1 MGLKFWNCID
11 APKIISWTEGIFIS
25 MGILK
30 IKPKNCQK
38 IIFLNVYRQNFS
50 CLLQPWKKKWH
61 SKSSQKKINN
71 RAKIFLTPVWIISN
85 SLLRFQLSWLCRWRQ
100 SYRIE
105 NWILMPQFRLIS
117 PVSSIKVMRVV
128 KTSRKQIFSKSI
140 FCQLWQ
146 DCKVF
151 KAFVDAYNCRRL
163 LILQDLIQ
171 WSFNPL

>member
-1 MGLKFWNCID
+1 MCID
-11 APKIISWTEGIFIS
+11 K
-25 MGILK
+25 
-30 IKPKNCQK
+30 
-38 IIFLNVYRQNFS
+38 IFLVYYNPERKNGIQN
-50 CLLQPWKKKWH
+50 QV
-61 SKSSQKKINN
+61 KKINN

-128 KTSRKQIFSKSI
+128 KTSRKQVFSKSI

-151 KAFVDAYNCRRL
+151 KASVDAYNCRGL
-163 LILQDLIQ
+163 VILQDLTQ